1 MSPLMCNAWRQDRAA
16 HRHKVASGWRRVR
29 HATESIVAR
38 HRRPFAALMR
48 MAPPSRR
55 LRR

>member
-1 MSPLMCNAWRQDRAA
+1 MMCGASLQDQAAARHRAA
-16 HRHKVASGWRRVR
+16 PGWRRVR

-38 HRRPFAALMR
+38 NRKPFAALVR
-48 MAPPSRR
+48 MAAPFRR